1 MEHNLNKKDI
11 EKWKENLLSIEVFQ
25 SKYPSLYTLSISEWA
40 VLKYTDSTNEE
51 YLLWIT
57 INWNIS
63 LFNDID
69 RYLLDAFEEDALIEL
84 HTTKLEVN
92 NKIKQKSRNNY
103 FCFFVFNVLPFEI
116 WIEFFNE
123 RNESHNSSFFNCV
136 R

>member
-1 MEHNLNKKDI
+1 MRKSKVLFSMIWIMKNIFYNKKYLLLIGNYMEHNLNKKDI
-11 EKWKENLLSIEVFQ
+11 DEWKENLLSIDDFQ

-69 RYLLDAFEEDALIEL
+69 RYLLDGFEEDASIEL
-84 HTTKLEVN
+84 HTTKLMVN
-92 NKIKQKSRNNY
+92 NKIN
-103 FCFFVFNVLPFEI
+103 EI
-116 WIEFFNE
+116 IK
-123 RNESHNSSFFNCV
+123 
-136 R
+136 

>member
-11 EKWKENLLSIEVFQ
+11 EEWKENLLSIDDFQ

-69 RYLLDAFEEDALIEL
+69 RYLLDGFEEDALIEL
-84 HTTKLEVN
+84 HTTKIEVN
-92 NKIKQKSRNNY
+92 NKIN
-103 FCFFVFNVLPFEI
+103 EI
-116 WIEFFNE
+116 IK
-123 RNESHNSSFFNCV
+123 
-136 R
+136 